1 MIENVTNQICS
12 ATQPPTRAAGPPGDQ
27 ARGHPVGA
35 NAAPDALDLSAA
47 AQERMEQ
54 AAAQPLRLNL
64 IERIRAEIAAGDYL
78 TNERIEAAVNKLH
91 AELFSAA

>member
-1 MIENVTNQICS
+1 MIENVTNSICS

-27 ARGHPVGA
+27 ARGHPVSA
-35 NAAPDALDLSAA
+35 DAAPDALDLSTV

-54 AAAQPLRLNL
+54 DAAQPLRLNL

-91 AELFSAA
+91 ASLFSAA